1 MYLFNVC
8 YMPLTQTLGIAVQYN
23 KFCSILFYSIFINMP
38 KLCYVDK
45 DLVMHV
51 LQDLCIKIWKN
62 KYINLAAFL
71 KKNKTR
77 GPLVL

>member
-1 MYLFNVC
+1 MSDLVGNPEDRFSHNE
-8 YMPLTQTLGIAVQYN
+8 AH
-23 KFCSILFYSIFINMP
+23 IFINMQ

-62 KYINLAAFL
+62 EYINLAAFL
-71 KKNKTR
+71 KKNKQVAQRATIAHLR
-77 GPLVL
+77 ASKYL